1 MLKNNLFLY
10 KLKSA
15 LSNSRIFLKVLCRP
29 SRVLTIISDVPSA
42 KIKIER
48 VLAVFRSINQKL
60 GNCNFNLR
68 ELFQFASER
77 LKPSSFSIEIFGW
90 PLKLSTELPIC

>member
-48 VLAVFRSINQKL
+48 VLAVSRSINQKL
-60 GNCNFNLR
+60 GNWNFNLR
-68 ELFQFASER
+68 ELSHFASET
-77 LKPSSFSIEIFGW
+77 LEPSYFSIEIFGG
-90 PLKLSTELPIC
+90 PPELSTELPMC